1 MHVHRLAVV
10 HDGRVVAGN
19 LLDGVVVIARSVVAD
34 CLEGNVAVLVIRDGL
49 NGRAFRL
56 VTLVQSEREVAPCE
70 LTAREVLLRRQGHGT
85 LRSIAVG
92 KGDEVHLAVLDLS
105 LDGLGLSV
113 TILLHR
119 HACDSQLGIL
129 VLNLHRDGVGGIVH
143 CPTGVL
149 RTSRN

>member
-70 LTAREVLLRRQGHGT
+70 LTAREVLLRLERYRGPLRVVRVRDLGDFVSDLDRVVLMAHAVVGVGLLHLDCRLRQRAVAVIAH
-85 LRSIAVG
+85 RHRDAVG
-92 KGDEVHLAVLDLS
+92 SA
-105 LDGLGLSV
+105 
-113 TILLHR
+113 
-119 HACDSQLGIL
+119 
-129 VLNLHRDGVGGIVH
+129 
-143 CPTGVL
+143 
-149 RTSRN
+149 